1 VRFLNETAPGHDL
14 TYSDVFMVPG
24 RSAVGSRLDVD
35 LATTDGS
42 GATIPIV
49 TANMTAVS
57 GRRMAETI
65 ARRGGIAILPQDIPA
80 DVVADVIT
88 WVKSRDL
95 VVETALTLAPT
106 DTAGDALSLLPKR
119 AHGAVIVISE
129 GRPVGVVTEADCL
142 GVDRFTQ
149 LRQVMSAD
157 PFTLPTG
164 TPPEQAFS
172 LLHDGRH
179 RLAPV
184 VNGTGRCLGIMTRT
198 GALRATLY
206 SPAVDAS
213 GRLRVGAAIGVNA
226 DVAAKAKLLLDAG
239 ADVLV
244 VDTAHGHQEKMMG
257 ALQAVRALN
266 PAVPVAAG
274 NVVTAAGVADLRS
287 AGADIVKVG
296 VGPGAM
302 CTTRMMTGVG
312 RPQFSA
318 VLECAAE
325 ARRLGASVWADGGV
339 RHPRDVALALA
350 AGASNVM
357 IGSWFAGTYE
367 SPGDTFRSPEGRLY
381 KESFGMASARAVRLR
396 SASDSAFERARKALF
411 EEGISSA
418 RMYLDPVRPGVEDL
432 IDMIVAGLR
441 SSCTYAGARDLAEFH
456 DRAVVG
462 VQSASGYSEGM
473 PVPTSWLA
481 RGQGARGPG
490 GMASPQSRGGWGG
503 SSPRANSAGRVEP
516 ADGGTVG
523 GAAERLELV
532 VPGRAQKP
540 AELVF
545 QRPARGSLGGQHHDR
560 PEPVL
565 GDHDVPAGAGHR
577 AEQAEVGRVAVAH
590 AVTAGRA
597 VLRHLEPEPV
607 PAGQS
612 GRDRACRARAG
623 LPGELGPQRAGS
635 GRLADPRHT
644 NVRPHNSGYG
654 PLNVRAQ
661 RRGRGMN
668 IQNTMRGHRAS
679 L

>member
-1 VRFLNETAPGHDL
+1 MRFLNGITPEQDL

-35 LATTDGS
+35 LATADGS

-57 GRRMAETI
+57 GRRMAETV
-65 ARRGGIAILPQDIPA
+65 ARRGGIAIVPQDIPV
-80 DVVADVIT
+80 DVVTDVIA

-95 VVETALTLAPT
+95 VFETALTLGPG

-119 AHGAVIVISE
+119 AHGAVVVVE
-129 GRPVGVVTEADCL
+129 DGCPVGVATEADCL

-149 LRQVMSAD
+149 LSQGMSAD
-157 PFTLPTG
+157 PFTLPAG
-164 TPPEQAFS
+164 TPPERAFS

-184 VNGTGRCLGIMTRT
+184 LDTQGRCVGIMTRT

-206 SPAVDAS
+206 SPAVDAQ
-213 GRLRVGAAIGVNA
+213 GRLRVGVALGVNG
-226 DVAAKAKLLLDAG
+226 DVAGRAKLLLDAG

-244 VDTAHGHQEKMMG
+244 VDTAHGHQEKMIW
-257 ALQAVRALN
+257 ALQAVRALD
-266 PAVPVAAG
+266 PPVPVVAG
-274 NVVTAAGVADLRS
+274 NVVTAAGVADLVA

-312 RPQFSA
+312 RPQFTA

-325 ARRLGASVWADGGV
+325 ASRLGASVWADGGV

-396 SASDSAFERARKALF
+396 SASDSAFERARKELF

-441 SSCTYAGARDLAEFH
+441 SSCTYAGARNLAEFA
-456 DRAVVG
+456 DRSVVG

-473 PVPTSWLA
+473 PVPTSW
-481 RGQGARGPG
+481 
-490 GMASPQSRGGWGG
+490 
-503 SSPRANSAGRVEP
+503 
-516 ADGGTVG
+516 
-523 GAAERLELV
+523 
-532 VPGRAQKP
+532 
-540 AELVF
+540 
-545 QRPARGSLGGQHHDR
+545 
-560 PEPVL
+560 
-565 GDHDVPAGAGHR
+565 
-577 AEQAEVGRVAVAH
+577 
-590 AVTAGRA
+590 
-597 VLRHLEPEPV
+597 
-607 PAGQS
+607 
-612 GRDRACRARAG
+612 
-623 LPGELGPQRAGS
+623 
-635 GRLADPRHT
+635 
-644 NVRPHNSGYG
+644 
-654 PLNVRAQ
+654 
-661 RRGRGMN
+661 
-668 IQNTMRGHRAS
+668 
-679 L
+679 